1 MVMEFAEKIIFIGGF
16 LGAVIAIGAFMIKV
30 YKFIK
35 AWEDWIEEKD
45 RHDKENYLS
54 IQQLKIMSPYMP
66 LSERIKAGEIYI
78 NNGGNGEVKYVY
90 NELLDEFLMKNEL
103 VTEYE
108 FKDRI

>member
-1 MVMEFAEKIIFIGGF
+1 MIVDFAEKIIFIGGF

-30 YKFIK
+30 YKFIR
-35 AWEDWIEEKD
+35 AWEKWIEEKD

-78 NNGGNGEVKYVY
+78 ENGGNGEVRFKY
-90 NELLDEFLMKNEL
+90 NELVEELIAEETFLREMAE
-103 VTEYE
+103 
-108 FKDRI
+108 

>member
-1 MVMEFAEKIIFIGGF
+1 MIVDFAEKIIFIGGF
-16 LGAVIAIGAFMIKV
+16 LGAVVAIGAFMIKV
-30 YKFIK
+30 YKFIR

-78 NNGGNGEVKYVY
+78 SNGGNGEVRFKY
-90 NELLDEFLMKNEL
+90 NELVEEL
-103 VTEYE
+103 LSQDTLFQEMSE
-108 FKDRI
+108 